1 MQRSRAR
8 RAGRRSG
15 IDHSHGEN
23 GPMMQSTMQDFPLN
37 VGMIFRHGRALHG
50 ESEVVTFEGDGSRR
64 ASFAE
69 IADRVQRLAVALRT
83 LGIQPEDR
91 VGTFMWNTQEHLE
104 AYFAVPMEAAV
115 LHTLNIR
122 LFPEQLAYIVNHGG
136 DRVIIVDD
144 VLAPMLARVAAE
156 LETVERYVIVG
167 DGDVSALEEAARDS
181 AEFVRYDA
189 LLASADPGDFDFP

>member
-1 MQRSRAR
+1 
-8 RAGRRSG
+8 
-15 IDHSHGEN
+15 
-23 GPMMQSTMQDFPLN
+23 MMQSTMQDFTLN
-37 VGMIFRHGRALHG
+37 VAMIFRHGRALHG

-122 LFPEQLAYIVNHGG
+122 LFPEQLAYIVNHAG
-136 DRVIIVDD
+136 DRVIVVGDD
-144 VLAPMLARVAAE
+144 LAPALAGIAGE

-167 DGDVSALEEAARDS
+167 DGDVGELEEAARDGV
-181 AEFVRYDA
+181 EFHRYED
-189 LLASADPGDFDFP
+189 LLAAADLATF